1 MMLKKTTFRLRG
13 LTFIAFILLSEAAAQ
28 AQLSYPANPESRD
41 LIIANEQFRQ
51 GHYAVAAQ
59 SARAFLGSRPGKT
72 SVHSAADADLAK
84 YILAMAALKTDAP
97 GAKDSAVIEREATL
111 NPAYKDR
118 LGFGLAQFYFQ
129 HNDHAKAIP
138 YYESS
143 GETNL
148 EPVELADKKF
158 ELAYCYFNDKQFGKA
173 EPLFAAIKELKD
185 GKYYP
190 AANYYYGLLAY
201 NKNKYKEALHS
212 FDLIKD
218 VKEYKSVVPYY
229 IAEIYYFMGSREKAL
244 SLAETLIKSKEKS
257 FYHKELHLLAAQ
269 CLFEEQKYREAHPYF
284 DYYYEHTDKI
294 RKQDLYEMAYCDYRI
309 DEWATAIEKFK
320 LLNSTA
326 DSLGQTAMYLLGDC
340 YLKTGDKPSA
350 RNAYGICA
358 DMTFN
363 AGQQE
368 ASMILYARISYETGY
383 NDEALRQLYNLLKVF
398 PASQYRDEA
407 NTMISGLLVRTNNF
421 AEALKHLEAVSKKEQ
436 DYWQVYQKANFGYAV
451 EQYRKED
458 IANALKYFD
467 RSLEHPVNNDFECAS
482 YFWKS
487 EIAFHE
493 HQYSDAISYAQEFI
507 GKLGKKKGLA
517 YISPLATAQHAYLNM
532 GYAAL
537 ESKNY
542 AAAQGF
548 FNHAQ
553 EQNDDPYTGMV
564 AMVREADAVFMQ
576 RNYSKAIALYDKII
590 SKDTK
595 DADYARYQKGILLG
609 LLGKNSE
616 KISMF
621 QFLIGK
627 KPASAYGSFARYELA
642 LTYLENDKY
651 SQALPYL
658 KYLTD
663 TATDKSFAPKAWMK
677 RGFIY
682 QETDMTAQAIE
693 AYKQVVINYPAS
705 EDRFSA
711 MEALRS
717 LYIESNK
724 PGEYSRLLKD
734 NNLPSAEGGSVDSTY
749 YAAAETQF
757 ANGKIESAH
766 AAFTDYL
773 KEYPHGIFE
782 LKAHYY
788 RAECNFHLKKYKEA
802 KEDYQIVLKG
812 PWNEFLE
819 NSSRHAAT
827 IAYEEKDFALAFEY
841 YLKLAT
847 NSSTSQMKELAYSG
861 IVRSGFQASK
871 YHEVAEYADS
881 LMAVPG
887 VSAENM
893 NDALY
898 FKARSIQY
906 SDSTSDQAM
915 EIYDQLSDNKNGVI
929 AAESRYRIAELLFN
943 QGKLKEAESAANE
956 SIHLSAGYDYWI
968 AKSYLLLADILVK
981 QNDYFNAKALLESIV
996 KHTKIAETK
1005 QEAGK
1010 KLELVKKLEKKKSK
1024 LSEE

>member
-1 MMLKKTTFRLRG
+1 MTFHLRG
-13 LTFIAFILLSEAAAQ
+13 LTFIAFILLSDATAQ
-28 AQLSYPANPESRD
+28 AQLSHAANPANKD
-41 LIIANEQFRQ
+41 LIQANDQFRQ

-59 SARAFLGSRPGKT
+59 SARFFLSGSMGKT
-72 SVHSAADADLAK
+72 SVNNTTDVNQAK
-84 YILAMAALKTDAP
+84 YILAMSSLKTDVT
-97 GAKDSAVIEREATL
+97 GAKDSAIHEMAATL
-111 NPAYKDR
+111 NPAYKER
-118 LGFGLAQFYFQ
+118 LGFALAQYYFQ
-129 HNDHAKAIP
+129 HNDYAKAISL
-138 YYESS
+138 YESS
-143 GETNL
+143 GESNL
-148 EPVELADKKF
+148 DPTELTDKKF

-218 VKEYKSVVPYY
+218 AKEYKSVVPYY
-229 IAEIYYFMGSREKAL
+229 IAEIYYFMGSRDKAL
-244 SLAETLIKSKEKS
+244 TLAEALIKSKEKS

-269 CLFEEQKYREAHPYF
+269 CLFEDQKYKEAHPYF
-284 DYYYEHTDKI
+284 DYYYDHTDKI

-309 DEWATAIEKFK
+309 DEWASAIEKFK

-363 AGQQE
+363 LGQQE

-383 NDEALRQLYNLLKVF
+383 NDEALRQLYNLVKTF
-398 PASQYRDEA
+398 PTSQYRDEA

-421 AEALKHLEAVSKKEQ
+421 TDALKHLEAVNRKEH
-436 DYWQVYQKANFGYAV
+436 DYWEVYQKANFGYAV
-451 EQYRKED
+451 EQYRKDD
-458 IANALKYFD
+458 ITNAQKYFE
-467 RSLEHPVNNDFECAS
+467 RSLENPVNKDFESAS
-482 YFWKS
+482 WFWKS

-493 HQYSDAISYAQEFI
+493 HQYPEVITNAQEFI
-507 GKLGKKKGLA
+507 SKLGKKKGVT
-517 YISPLATAQHAYLNM
+517 YVSPLATAQHAYLNM

-537 ESKNY
+537 ETKNY

-548 FNHAQ
+548 FSHAQ
-553 EQNDDPYTGMV
+553 EQNDDPYAGMV
-564 AMVREADAVFMQ
+564 AMAREADAVFMQ
-576 RNYSKAIALYDKII
+576 RNYSKAVTLYDKII
-590 SKDTK
+590 TKDNK

-609 LLGKNSE
+609 LLGKHSE

-621 QFLIGK
+621 LFLINK

-663 TATDKSFAPKAWMK
+663 SATDKSFAPKAWMK

-682 QETDMTAQAIE
+682 QETDMTAQAID
-693 AYKQVVINYPAS
+693 AYKQVVINYPTS

-724 PGEYSRLLKD
+724 PAEYSRLLKD

-749 YAAAETQF
+749 YAAAETQY
-757 ANGKIESAH
+757 ANGKMESARV
-766 AAFTDYL
+766 AFSDYL
-773 KEYPHGIFE
+773 KEYPQGIFA

-788 RAECNFHLKKYKEA
+788 RAECNFQQKKYKDA
-802 KEDYQIVLKG
+802 KEDYQVILNG

-827 IAYEEKDFALAFEY
+827 IAYEEKDFPLAFEY
-841 YLKLAT
+841 YLKLAANTGT
-847 NSSTSQMKELAYSG
+847 NQMKELAYSG
-861 IVRSGFQASK
+861 IVRSGFQAGK

-881 LMAVPG
+881 LMAVTG

-898 FKARSIQY
+898 FKARSIQHF
-906 SDSTSDQAM
+906 DSTSDQAM

-929 AAESRYRIAELLFN
+929 AAESRFRIAELLFN
-943 QGKLKEAESAANE
+943 QSKLKEAESAANE

-968 AKSYLLLADILVK
+968 AKSYLLLVDILVK

-1005 QEAGK
+1005 QEAVK